1 MLYTGLTILF
11 LLIITVVEYIYFNNR
26 HSKDYKIKDAYL
38 KYTIENIPTG
48 LCFRNL
54 HGKIILSNKEFAKLT
69 GYTQRELYKKDIWNI
84 YPKEFYKTIN
94 KTDNQIIK
102 TKKSITF
109 EKIISFKKN
118 LTHYYKIIKMPII
131 DKNMDA
137 CGFVI
142 ILKNIDKEKEIER
155 GKESFIATLIH
166 DLKTPTF
173 AQINTLGLMLKG
185 NFGQLNSTQ
194 KEMIELLKKS
204 SEYVKDLVTTILDT
218 YRYENGEI
226 RLNFEEFDIVELI
239 STMCK
244 GIKNLADEKK
254 QNIIFVHKSENCN
267 LKADKLQIK
276 RVIFNLLNNAIT
288 YGHKS
293 TDIIVKIEQKAK
305 GIECTVTNKSERITE
320 KELSTMF
327 KRFKKTQLS
336 HFNKTSTGL
345 GLYISK
351 QIIDMHGGEIFV
363 RSLTDGTCI
372 FGFEIKKKQE
382 IIPNNASK
390 IFEKNSL

>member
-131 DKNMDA
+131 DKNM
-137 CGFVI
+137 
-142 ILKNIDKEKEIER
+142 DKEKEIER

-336 HFNKTSTGL
+336 HFNK
-345 GLYISK
+345 
-351 QIIDMHGGEIFV
+351 
-363 RSLTDGTCI
+363 
-372 FGFEIKKKQE
+372 KQE